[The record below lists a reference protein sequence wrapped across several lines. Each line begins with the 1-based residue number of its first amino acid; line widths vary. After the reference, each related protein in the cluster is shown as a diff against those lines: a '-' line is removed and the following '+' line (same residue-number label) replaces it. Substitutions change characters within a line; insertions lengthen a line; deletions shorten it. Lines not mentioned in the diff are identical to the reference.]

1 MTKRFWIV
9 TACGLLA
16 WSVNVRAQS
25 GAQNPREPLASQ
37 YVDTQAGITLAEATT
52 RALAQEP
59 TLRATRTE
67 VDVARGAQLQSG
79 THPNPTVSFMQQ
91 MEPGG
96 TDSQTRIE
104 LQWPLDLFRKT
115 GRSGVADQE
124 LHAAEQG
131 VADRERLLAADVRS
145 KYGEVVAAVRDLS
158 ISDDLVE
165 TMARQ
170 SDLLRARVDQG
181 GTPPLERNMVE
192 VELRRLEAE
201 RLLQAGQVDRIVIE
215 LKRLLGMKANVP
227 LQLRDSLEE
236 LVVRETGLPL
246 KPGAAA
252 ALVRSDVQEAEVR
265 IRVADA
271 QIDRAQREGRFDL
284 SLVGSYTRTD
294 AAFPQLGLN
303 AQGELTPVR
312 GLFHYVSV
320 GAALTLPW
328 RNTNQGQIASA
339 EAERAAATA
348 RLNATQLTV
357 EAEIAAATARDERAR
372 SAVAIYRGG
381 ARDMARQNLDV
392 VRQTYELGRAT
403 VFDVLAEQRRYLEF
417 ERGYSNALREAYDAR
432 TALRRALGDVR

>member
-1 MTKRFWIV
+1 MTKRFRIV
-9 TACGLLA
+9 AACGLLT

-37 YVDTQAGITLAEATT
+37 YVNTEAGITLAEATT

-79 THPNPTVSFMQQ
+79 SHPNPTVSFMQQ

-131 VADRERLLAADVRS
+131 VADRERLLAADVRM
-145 KYGEVVAAVRDLS
+145 KYGEVVAAIRDLS

-181 GTPPLERNMVE
+181 GTPPLERNMVA

-227 LQLRDSLEE
+227 LQLRDSLED
-236 LVVRETGLPL
+236 LVVREMGLLL
-246 KPGAAA
+246 KPGATA
-252 ALVRSDVQEAEVR
+252 ALVRSDVQEAEAR

-284 SLVGSYTRTD
+284 SLFGSYMRTD
-294 AAFPQLGLN
+294 AAFPQLGFN

-348 RLNATQLTV
+348 RLNATQMTV

-432 TALRRALGDVR
+432 AALRRALGDVR

>member
-1 MTKRFWIV
+1 MTKRLW
-9 TACGLLA
+9 LLVVFGVLGG
-16 WSVNVRAQS
+16 SLRMGAQS
-25 GAQNPREPLASQ
+25 STPQPIGALAPQ
-37 YVDTQAGITLAEATT
+37 YVNAETGLTLAEAVT

-67 VDVARGAQLQSG
+67 VDVAKGGQLQSG
-79 THPNPTVSFMQQ
+79 SHPNPTMSFMQQ

-115 GRSGVADQE
+115 GRSAVADQE
-124 LHAAEQG
+124 VHTVERG
-131 VADRERLLAADVRS
+131 VADRERLLAADVRM
-145 KYGEVVAAVRDLS
+145 KYGEVVAGVRDLS
-158 ISDDLVE
+158 ISDDLVAAM
-165 TMARQ
+165 TRQ
-170 SDLLRARVDQG
+170 SDLLRARVEQG
-181 GTPPLERNMVE
+181 AAPPLERNMVE
-192 VELRRLEAE
+192 VELRRLEAD
-201 RLLQAGQVDRIVIE
+201 RMLQAGQVDRIVIE
-215 LKRLLGMKANVP
+215 LKRLLGMRASVP

-236 LVVRETGLPL
+236 LVVREAGLPL
-246 KPGAAA
+246 KPGATA
-252 ALVRSDVQEAEVR
+252 ALVRSDVQEAEAR
-265 IRVADA
+265 IHVADA

-284 SLVGSYTRTD
+284 SLFGSYMRTD
-294 AAFPQLGLN
+294 AAFPQLGFN
-303 AQGELTPVR
+303 ARGELTPVH

-328 RNTNQGQIASA
+328 RNTNQGQVASA

-348 RLNATQLTV
+348 RLDATQMTA

-381 ARDMARQNLDV
+381 ARDLARQNLDV

-403 VFDVLAEQRRYLEF
+403 VFDVLAEQRRYLDF

-432 TALRRALGDVR
+432 AVLRRALGDAR